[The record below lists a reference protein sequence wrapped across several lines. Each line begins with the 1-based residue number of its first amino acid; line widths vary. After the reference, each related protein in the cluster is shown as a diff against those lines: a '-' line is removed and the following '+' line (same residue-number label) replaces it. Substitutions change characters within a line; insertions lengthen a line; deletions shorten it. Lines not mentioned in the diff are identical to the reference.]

1 MKKLL
6 CVTIALL
13 LLTGCEAYPKRFSA
27 TYTDVFDTVTEFTA
41 YCGSEEEFEA
51 LAGAVHGELKRLH
64 EIFDIYNCYEG
75 LDNAKTLN
83 DAAGKSVALPE
94 ELVGLIDSGI
104 KWHTLSGG
112 RLNIA
117 FGSVLS
123 EWHRCREEGVLPDP
137 ELLRELAEHCD
148 ISLVETDGNC
158 AALGDPAMSLDFGAM
173 AKGYTA
179 QQAAELAESLGGK
192 SFALSVGGNIVTRGE
207 KPSGKWEIGIQDPDG
222 GILTTVKVAGEA
234 VVTSGDYQRY
244 YEVGGVKYHHII
256 DPNTL
261 YPASLWRSVTVIAE
275 NSDDADALSTAL
287 FLMPLDEGKAL
298 AEKFS
303 AEALWVSPD
312 GTVTR
317 TEGFSD
323 YE

>member
-6 CVTIALL
+6 CVAAALL
-13 LLTGCEAYPKRFSA
+13 MLTGCEAYPKRFSA

-41 YCGSEEEFEA
+41 YCGDEEEFEV
-51 LAGAVHGELKRLH
+51 LSEAVHGELKRLH
-64 EIFDIYNCYEG
+64 EIFDIYNSYEG

-83 DAAGKSVALPE
+83 DAAGNSVALPE

-137 ELLRELAEHCD
+137 ELLKELADHCD
-148 ISLVETDGNC
+148 ISLVETDGNS

-173 AKGYTA
+173 AKGYAA
-179 QQAAELAESLGGK
+179 QKAAELAESLGGK

-244 YEVGGVKYHHII
+244 YEVGGVRYHHII

-275 NSDDADALSTAL
+275 NSADADALSTAL
-287 FLMPLDEGKAL
+287 FLMPLDEGRAL
-298 AEKFS
+298 AEKFG

>member
-6 CVTIALL
+6 CVAFALL

-41 YCGSEEEFEA
+41 YCGTEEEFEA
-51 LAGAVHGELKRLH
+51 LSEAVHGELKRLH
-64 EIFDIYNCYEG
+64 EIFDIYNSYEG
-75 LDNAKTLN
+75 LDNAKALN
-83 DAAGKSVALPE
+83 DAAGKSVEPPA
-94 ELVGLIDSGI
+94 ELIELINSG
-104 KWHTLSGG
+104 KEWYTLSGG
-112 RLNIA
+112 KLNIA

-123 EWHRCREEGVLPDP
+123 EWHHCREEGVLPDP
-137 ELLRELAEHCD
+137 VLLKELAEHCD
-148 ISLVETDGNC
+148 ISLVKADGGNI
-158 AALGDPAMSLDFGAM
+158 ALGDPNMSLDLGAM
-173 AKGYTA
+173 AKGYAA
-179 QQAAELAESLGGK
+179 QKAAELAESLGGK
-192 SFALSVGGNIVTRGE
+192 RFALSVGGNIVTRGE

-244 YEVGGVKYHHII
+244 YEVGGVRYHHII
-256 DPNTL
+256 DPDTL
-261 YPASLWRSVTVIAE
+261 YPAALWRSVTVIAE
-275 NSDDADALSTAL
+275 NSADADALSTSL
-287 FLMPLDEGKAL
+287 FLLPLEEGKAL
-298 AEKFS
+298 AEKFG

-312 GTVTR
+312 GSVIR

>member
-6 CVTIALL
+6 CVAAALL
-13 LLTGCEAYPKRFSA
+13 MLTGCEAYPKRFSA

-41 YCGSEEEFEA
+41 YCGAEEEFEA
-51 LAGAVHGELKRLH
+51 LSEAVHGELKRLH
-64 EIFDIYNCYEG
+64 EIFDIYNSYEG

-83 DAAGKSVALPE
+83 DAVGNSVALPE

-137 ELLRELAEHCD
+137 ELLKELAEHCD
-148 ISLVETDGNC
+148 ISLVETDGNS
-158 AALGDPAMSLDFGAM
+158 AALGDPAMSLDFGAL
-173 AKGYTA
+173 AKGYAA
-179 QQAAELAESLGGK
+179 QKAAELAESLEGK

>member
-6 CVTIALL
+6 CVAAALL
-13 LLTGCEAYPKRFSA
+13 MLTGCEAYPKRFSA

-41 YCGSEEEFEA
+41 YCGDEEEFEV
-51 LAGAVHGELKRLH
+51 LSEAVHGELKRLH
-64 EIFDIYNCYEG
+64 EIFDIYNSYEG

-83 DAAGKSVALPE
+83 DAAGNSVALPE

-137 ELLRELAEHCD
+137 ELLKELAEHCD

-173 AKGYTA
+173 AKGYAA
-179 QQAAELAESLGGK
+179 QKAAELAESLGGK

-261 YPASLWRSVTVIAE
+261 YPAALWRSVTVIAE

-298 AEKFS
+298 VEKFS

>member
-6 CVTIALL
+6 CVAAALL
-13 LLTGCEAYPKRFSA
+13 MLTGCEAYPKRFSA

-41 YCGSEEEFEA
+41 YCGAEEEFET
-51 LAGAVHGELKRLH
+51 LSEAVHGELKRLH
-64 EIFDIYNCYEG
+64 EIFDIYNSYEG

-83 DAAGKSVALPE
+83 DAAGNSVALPE

-137 ELLRELAEHCD
+137 ELLKELAEHCD

-173 AKGYTA
+173 AKGYAA
-179 QQAAELAESLGGK
+179 QKAAELAESLGGK

-244 YEVGGVKYHHII
+244 YEVGGVRYHHII

-261 YPASLWRSVTVIAE
+261 YPAALWRSVTVIAE

>member
-6 CVTIALL
+6 CVAAALL
-13 LLTGCEAYPKRFSA
+13 MLTGCEAYPKRFSA

-41 YCGSEEEFEA
+41 YCGAEEEFEA
-51 LAGAVHGELKRLH
+51 LSEAVHGELKRLH
-64 EIFDIYNCYEG
+64 EIFDIYNSYEG

-94 ELVGLIDSGI
+94 ELVGLIDSG
-104 KWHTLSGG
+104 KEWHTLSGG

-123 EWHRCREEGVLPDP
+123 EWHRCRDEGVLPDP
-137 ELLRELAEHCD
+137 ELLKELAEHCD
-148 ISLVETDGNC
+148 ISLVKTDGNS
-158 AALGDPAMSLDFGAM
+158 AALDDPAMSLDFGAM
-173 AKGYTA
+173 AKGYAA
-179 QQAAELAESLGGK
+179 QKAAELAESLGGK

-244 YEVGGVKYHHII
+244 YEVGGVRYHHII

-261 YPASLWRSVTVIAE
+261 YPAALWRSVTVIAE
-275 NSDDADALSTAL
+275 NSADADALSTAL

-317 TEGFSD
+317 TEGFSG

>member
-6 CVTIALL
+6 CVAAALL
-13 LLTGCEAYPKRFSA
+13 MLTGCEAYPKRFSA

-41 YCGSEEEFEA
+41 YCGAEEEFEA
-51 LAGAVHGELKRLH
+51 LSEAVHGELKRLH
-64 EIFDIYNCYEG
+64 EIFDIYNSYEG

-137 ELLRELAEHCD
+137 ELLKELAEHCD
-148 ISLVETDGNC
+148 ISLVETDSNS

-173 AKGYTA
+173 AKGYAA
-179 QQAAELAESLGGK
+179 QKAAELAESLGGK

-244 YEVGGVKYHHII
+244 YEVGGVRYHHII

-261 YPASLWRSVTVIAE
+261 YPAALWRSVTVIAE
-275 NSDDADALSTAL
+275 NSADADALSTAL

>member
-6 CVTIALL
+6 FVAAALL
-13 LLTGCEAYPKRFSA
+13 MLTGCEAYPKRFSA

-41 YCGSEEEFEA
+41 YCGDEEEFEA
-51 LAGAVHGELKRLH
+51 LSEAVHGELKRLH
-64 EIFDIYNCYEG
+64 EIFDIYNSYEG

-83 DAAGKSVALPE
+83 DAAGNSVALPE

-137 ELLRELAEHCD
+137 ELLKELAEHCD

-173 AKGYTA
+173 AKGYAA
-179 QQAAELAESLGGK
+179 QKAAELAESLGGK

-244 YEVGGVKYHHII
+244 YEVGGVRYHHII